1 MWKKDKS
8 KTINTYKRLIIGSLI
23 LFSNIS
29 FSQTQGTSEINV
41 SLGDATFEDFRVA
54 LDDVV
59 SSIVTTVISGQELT
73 YSDGGRLTGYT
84 AHYGY
89 AVKDRWML
97 GASLAYQ
104 TVHRK
109 LLLDNKESGKSS
121 SAVYSFGVE
130 TDYRYISNKSFQ
142 MYSGLGA
149 GYAFGKSSFTLE
161 DPNLEFKDKNKT
173 DDKINYF
180 TFHVTALGFRVGK
193 KLAAFAEIGFGYKG
207 ILNGG
212 ISYQF

>member
-1 MWKKDKS
+1 MAQKLLRKYKL
-8 KTINTYKRLIIGSLI
+8 KTMNTYKKSLI
-23 LFSNIS
+23 LFIILFSEVS
-29 FSQTQGTSEINV
+29 FAQTKGTSEINV
-41 SLGDATFEDFRVA
+41 SMGVATFEDFRVA

-59 SSIVTTVISGQELT
+59 SSIVTTVFSGKELT
-73 YSDGGRLTGYT
+73 HSEGGRLTGYT

-89 AVKDRWML
+89 AVKDQWML

-104 TVHRK
+104 TVKRK
-109 LLLDNKESGKSS
+109 LLLDNVESGESS

-130 TDYRYISNKSFQ
+130 TNYRYISNPIFQ

-149 GYAFGKSSFTLE
+149 GYAFGKLSFSLE
-161 DPNLEFKDKNKT
+161 DANLEFKDKNK
-173 DDKINYF
+173 INYF
-180 TFHVTALGFRVGK
+180 TFHITALGFRVGK

>member
-1 MWKKDKS
+1 M
-8 KTINTYKRLIIGSLI
+8 NTYKKLTILFII
-23 LFSNIS
+23 LFSQES

-41 SLGDATFEDFRVA
+41 SLGVATFEDFRVA
-54 LDDVV
+54 IDDVI
-59 SSIVTTVISGQELT
+59 SSIVTTVVSGQELT
-73 YSDGGRLTGYT
+73 HSDGGRLTGYT
-84 AHYGY
+84 IHYSY

-104 TVHRK
+104 TVNRK
-109 LLLDNKESGKSS
+109 LFLDNKESGKSS

-130 TDYRYISNKSFQ
+130 TNYRYISNPIFQ

-161 DPNLEFKDKNKT
+161 DTNLEFKDKNKT
-173 DDKINYF
+173 DYKINYF

-193 KLAAFAEIGFGYKG
+193 KLEAFAEIGFGYKG